1 MPHCRFHRADSILN
15 TPGNSLQDMRAR
27 DAALTLLLATLEFHR
42 SGLER
47 LTEMIADAGDRN
59 RLASDPLVSSLL
71 LWHDLHP
78 LDLET
83 RNSRTLSRPEFR
95 SCAGHVELISIRQG
109 VVRVRIDGSPEF
121 LSAVELAIVEAAPDM
136 AWLQI
141 EGRQDQASLLVAGD
155 GLAHSRATVTRSSV
169 RRVLG

>member
-1 MPHCRFHRADSILN
+1 MAPKLGLKMNKSVIRELLQKV
-15 TPGNSLQDMRAR
+15 NSLPDIAAR

-42 SGLER
+42 AGLER
-47 LTEMIADAGDRN
+47 LLEMIGDAGDRN

-83 RNSRTLSRPEFR
+83 RVSRTLSRPEFQ

-109 VVRVRIDGSPEF
+109 GS
-121 LSAVELAIVEAAPDM
+121 
-136 AWLQI
+136 
-141 EGRQDQASLLVAGD
+141 
-155 GLAHSRATVTRSSV
+155 SRPR
-169 RRVLG
+169 

>member
-1 MPHCRFHRADSILN
+1 MNKNIIGEL
-15 TPGNSLQDMRAR
+15 LQKVNPLPDMTAR

-42 SGLER
+42 LGVER
-47 LTEMIADAGDRN
+47 LMEMIADAGDRN

-83 RNSRTLSRPEFR
+83 QSSRTLSGPEFR
-95 SCAGHVELISIRQG
+95 SCAGHVELISVRQG
-109 VVRVRIDGSPEF
+109 VVRVRIEGGPEF
-121 LSAVELAIVEAAPDM
+121 LSAVELAIVEAAPDI

-141 EGRQDQASLLVAGD
+141 EGRQDQTSLLVLKAAGR
-155 GLAHSRATVTRSSV
+155 LAHTRSPVARSSV